1 MVDSIRVLHVD
12 DDPDFSE
19 LTAHSLEKENNRL
32 HVETGDNAEQG
43 MNALANEEFD
53 CVVSDYNMPGDNGIE
68 FLRAVRNQ
76 YPDLPFIL
84 YTSKESEAVAMEAIS
99 AGVTDYLQKEGG
111 THNFSVL
118 ANRITNAVESHRST
132 QQLADQN
139 RELRWYKQMVNS
151 MKEAACVYDKAGRFM
166 IVNEYLANWYNT
178 TQGDLIGQQSNLIP
192 LIRAQADGGDP
203 YQDLLDGAREQ
214 VAGIMNV
221 GFFGPGN
228 AVIEYRLTPFVID
241 GSIEG
246 AVGVARDIT
255 HEKAREQKLRLER
268 DRLEEFADV
277 VSHDLQ
283 NPLQVIEGRLELAQQ
298 ECDSEHLD
306 PIASAVDRMGNIIE
320 DILALSREG
329 KDIGTL
335 DEVVVGEVV
344 DTAWEIATDQEADI
358 ALEYADDEVRD
369 RTIKADAER
378 LRHLFEN
385 LFSNA
390 IDHGGRDTTV
400 TIGTLNE
407 GIYVED
413 DGSGIP
419 ESERADVVAA
429 GYSTNTDGTGFGLS
443 IVNRI
448 ADAHGWDL
456 HVTESHTGGARF
468 EITSVEVAAE

>member
-1 MVDSIRVLHVD
+1 MGDSIRVLHVD
-12 DDPDFSE
+12 DHPEFSE
-19 LTAHSLEKENNRL
+19 LTAHSLEKEDKRFN
-32 HVETGDNAEQG
+32 VETVGDAEQG
-43 MNALANEEFD
+43 LNALANEEFD

-68 FLRAVRNQ
+68 FLRAVRDQ
-76 YPDLPFIL
+76 YPNLPFIL

-111 THNFSVL
+111 AHNFSVL

-132 QQLADQN
+132 QKLTDKN
-139 RELRWYKQMVNS
+139 RDLRWYKQMVNS
-151 MKEAACVYDKAGRFM
+151 MKEAACVYDKAGRFV
-166 IVNEYLANWYNT
+166 IVNEYLANWYNS
-178 TQGDLIGQQSNLIP
+178 TQEDLIGQSSNLIP
-192 LIRAQADGGDP
+192 FIRAQADGSDP
-203 YQDLLDGAREQ
+203 YQDLLDGTREQ
-214 VAGIMNV
+214 VAGEMEV
-221 GFFGPGN
+221 EFFGPGN

-241 GSIEG
+241 GSIDG

-298 ECDSEHLD
+298 ECDSEHLS
-306 PIASAVDRMGNIIE
+306 PIESAVNRMGNIIE

-329 KDIGTL
+329 KDIGTMG
-335 DEVVVGEVV
+335 DVVIGEVV
-344 DTAWEIATDQEADI
+344 DSAWEIATDQAAKN
-358 ALEYADDEVRD
+358 ALEYADDEVCNHR
-369 RTIKADAER
+369 IEADAER

-400 TIGTLNE
+400 TVGTLNE
-407 GIYVED
+407 GFYVED
-413 DGSGIP
+413 DGTGIP

-429 GYSTNTDGTGFGLS
+429 GYSTDTDGTGFGLS

-456 HVTESHTGGARF
+456 HVTESHSGGARF
-468 EITSVEVAAE
+468 EITGVEVAGE